1 MSKCAIYLTQV
12 DILRKTPN
20 FYTAYLPYTIGD
32 LWAYAKQSPV
42 VDGAYE
48 MKELFFLRDP
58 VDEVVSRMENP
69 FLVGF
74 SCYVWNTEYNKVL
87 ARAVK
92 KAFPNCYILFGGHNV
107 PPGGAMLEEEPY
119 IDFLLHGEGEIP
131 FQTLLTELCNE
142 SPELATV
149 PGLSYR
155 TGQTALTNESTVA
168 ESVEDFPSP
177 YLEGVFDSIIAAHPE
192 IQWSTVW
199 ETNRGCPHHCV
210 YCDWGQHEAMVREF
224 PMERLIAEIAWMSE
238 NKVEY
243 VWCADANFG
252 ILERDEEILDALAA
266 ERERTG
272 YPYAFIS
279 QTTKTLNDRLF
290 RIIEKLIKSG
300 LDSLGPNLALQSLSP
315 DVLRNIGRKNIDDAT
330 FSRWIRRYRE
340 AGCRT
345 HTDLILGLPG
355 ETLRSF
361 CSGVE
366 KLFTLG
372 QHDGIQYF
380 TCAMLPNS
388 LMATPAYHEKHKIR
402 TARKIFKQINECM
415 SETEQI
421 DEYMYVVDETASMS
435 HADWLTANY
444 FMFLTQGMHGYG
456 MLRLIAIFLH
466 TERIVRY
473 SVFYLRLLAFCHEY
487 VSSLPGE
494 IMAVIEKNLLDVM
507 QSKESEPLQVP
518 GFSFGR
524 MYEEQYIFSRAV
536 LEPDRFYDDVR
547 PFLEQFGLEG
557 GLFEQLLRYQ
567 RESILMPGAD
577 REKIREFEYDFPAY
591 FSAIYDGASVCL
603 QRRAVRLRFFT
614 AFDISSAKNYYEHIV
629 THGRFSSNA
638 FFQTEYTIF

>member
-1 MSKCAIYLTQV
+1 MSKCNIYLTQV

-20 FYTAYLPYTIGD
+20 FYTAYLPYTVGD

-42 VDGAYE
+42 VDSTYE
-48 MKELFFLRDP
+48 LKELFFLRDP
-58 VDEVVSRMENP
+58 VDEVVSRMERP

-74 SCYVWNTEYNKVL
+74 SCYVWSTEYNKAL
-87 ARAVK
+87 ARVVK
-92 KAFPNCYILFGGHNV
+92 KAFPNCHILFGGHNV
-107 PPGGAMLEEEPY
+107 PPGGVMLEEEPY

-131 FQTLLTELCNE
+131 FQALLIALCNE
-142 SPELATV
+142 SPELTTV

-155 TGQTALTNESTVA
+155 IGQTALTNESTAA
-168 ESVEDFPSP
+168 ESVENFPSP
-177 YLEGVFDSIIAAHPE
+177 YLEGVFDSIIAVHPE

-210 YCDWGQHEAMVREF
+210 YCDWGQHGEKVREF
-224 PMERLIAEIAWMSE
+224 PMERLMAEIEWMSA

-243 VWCADANFG
+243 IWCADANFG
-252 ILERDEEILDALAA
+252 ILERDEEILDALTA

-300 LDSLGPNLALQSLSP
+300 LDSLGPNLALQSLAP
-315 DVLRNIGRKNIDDAT
+315 EALRNIGRNNIDDAT

-340 AGCRT
+340 AGYRT

-372 QHDGIQYF
+372 QHDGIQCF
-380 TCAMLPNS
+380 PCAILPNS
-388 LMATPAYHEKHKIR
+388 LMAIPAYREKHKIR
-402 TARKIFKQINECM
+402 TARKVFKQTTECM
-415 SETEQI
+415 PETEQI

-444 FMFLTQGMHGYG
+444 FMFLTQGMHSYG

-466 TERIVRY
+466 TEKIVRY
-473 SVFYLRLLAFCHEY
+473 SVYYLRLLAFCHEY
-487 VSSLPGE
+487 VSKLPGE
-494 IMAVIEKNLLDVM
+494 IMAGIEKNLLDVI

-536 LEPDRFYDDVR
+536 LEAERFYNDIR
-547 PFLEQFGLEG
+547 PFLEQFGIESS
-557 GLFEQLLRYQ
+557 LFEQLLRYQ
-567 RESILMPGAD
+567 RESILTPGAD
-577 REKIREFEYDFPAY
+577 GEKIREFEYDFPAY
-591 FSAIYDGASVCL
+591 FSAVYDGNPVPL
-603 QRRAVRLRFFT
+603 QKRAVRLRFFT
-614 AFDISSAKNYYEHIV
+614 SFDVSSAKKYYEHIV
-629 THGRFSSNA
+629 AHGRFSSNA
-638 FFQTEYTIF
+638 FYQTEYTIF